1 MPNFLEGLPKEKVQL
16 LYILDAAKA
25 ALTEQQFYQCAFECT
40 GMNWFSFH
48 DVVGDLEENGDIVYE
63 RRPFG
68 ACAYLTDQGKMTLG
82 MFERG
87 LTYSLRES
95 IDAYLKGIAPQF
107 RHERELVSSDEP
119 LPGGGMLVKL
129 KALEGERVLLEI
141 DLSVASL
148 EESLTIRKNWQ
159 KHSTKLYDT
168 IYDSLTEKEK

>member
-1 MPNFLEGLPKEKVQL
+1 MPNFLDGLPKEKVQL
-16 LYILDAAKA
+16 LYILSAAKA
-25 ALTEQQFYQCAFECT
+25 ELTEQQFYQCAFECT

-48 DVVGDLEENGDIVYE
+48 DVVGDLESNGDIVYE

-87 LTYSLRES
+87 LTYSLRER
-95 IDAYLKGIAPQF
+95 IDEYLKGIAPQF
-107 RHERELVSSDEP
+107 RQERELVSSDEP
-119 LPGGGMLVKL
+119 LPDGGMLVRL

-141 DLSVASL
+141 DMSVASL

-159 KHSTKLYDT
+159 KQSTHLYDT
-168 IYDSLTEKEK
+168 IYDTLTEKEK

>member
-48 DVVGDLEENGDIVYE
+48 DVVGELEKNGDIVRQ

-68 ACAYLTDQGKMTLG
+68 TCAFLTEQGKVTLSL
-82 MFERG
+82 FEKG
-87 LTYSLRES
+87 LTYSLRED
-95 IDAYLKGIAPQF
+95 IDRYLQQNAPQF
-107 RHERELVSSDEP
+107 RQEKELVSSEEA
-119 LPGGGMLVKL
+119 LPGGGRLVHL
-129 KALEGERVLLEI
+129 KALEDDRTLLEI

-148 EESLTIRKNWQ
+148 EESLQIRKNWQ
-159 KHSTKLYDT
+159 QCSAKLYDA
-168 IYDSLTEKEK
+168 IYDALTGKE

>member
-1 MPNFLEGLPKEKVQL
+1 MPNFLDGLPKEKVQL
-16 LYILDAAKA
+16 LYILNAAKA
-25 ALTEQQFYQCAFECT
+25 ELTEQQFYQCAYECT

-95 IDAYLKGIAPQF
+95 IDTYLKGIAPQF

>member
-16 LYILDAAKA
+16 LYILRAAQA
-25 ALTEQQFYQCAFECT
+25 ELTEQQFYQCAYECT

-95 IDAYLKGIAPQF
+95 IDGYLKRIAPQF
-107 RHERELVSSDEP
+107 REERELVSSDEP
-119 LPGGGMLVKL
+119 LPGGGMLVRL

-141 DLSVASL
+141 DMTVASL

-168 IYDSLTEKEK
+168 IYDSLTEKE